1 MEKQDSVFRQLLL
14 KVRSGCE
21 FSTSELVE
29 SMSGHICRVI
39 DRRLDYRLRRKYDVD
54 DLQQMVWASFFRQR
68 WRVTDFEDSKQL
80 SRYLV
85 AMARNKVIQVIRS
98 QLQTVKRDVRR
109 EWRGEVEQQVDG
121 ATAYHCQTPSQV
133 AIRNEQLQRW
143 LDGESSRATRIVQMR
158 LAGARYVEIASDLGI
173 HQRTVRRIMQRLV
186 KQLEEN

>member
-1 MEKQDSVFRQLLL
+1 MDPQDSVFRQLLL

-121 ATAYHCQTPSQV
+121 ATASHCQTPSQV

>member
-1 MEKQDSVFRQLLL
+1 MDQQDSVFRQLLL

-121 ATAYHCQTPSQV
+121 TTAYHCQTPSQV

-158 LAGARYVEIASDLGI
+158 LAGARHGEIARDLGI

>member
-1 MEKQDSVFRQLLL
+1 MDQQDSVFRQLLL

-109 EWRGEVEQQVDG
+109 EWRGEVEQQLDG

>member
-98 QLQTVKRDVRR
+98 QLQTIKRDVRR

-121 ATAYHCQTPSQV
+121 ATAYHCQTPSQC

>member
-1 MEKQDSVFRQLLL
+1 MDKQDSVFRQLLL

-98 QLQTVKRDVRR
+98 QLQTIKRDVRR

>member
-1 MEKQDSVFRQLLL
+1 MDKQDSVFRQLLL

-21 FSTSELVE
+21 LSTSELVQ

-121 ATAYHCQTPSQV
+121 AAACHWQTPSQV

-143 LDGESSRATRIVQMR
+143 LDGESSRVTRIVQMR
-158 LAGARYVEIASDLGI
+158 LAGARYIEIARDLGI

-186 KQLEEN
+186 KQLEDN

>member
-1 MEKQDSVFRQLLL
+1 MDQQDSVFRQLLL

>member
-1 MEKQDSVFRQLLL
+1 MDQQDSVFRQLLL

-80 SRYLV
+80 SRGYNRV
-85 AMARNKVIQVIRS
+85 
-98 QLQTVKRDVRR
+98 T
-109 EWRGEVEQQVDG
+109 
-121 ATAYHCQTPSQV
+121 
-133 AIRNEQLQRW
+133 
-143 LDGESSRATRIVQMR
+143 
-158 LAGARYVEIASDLGI
+158 
-173 HQRTVRRIMQRLV
+173 
-186 KQLEEN
+186 

>member
-1 MEKQDSVFRQLLL
+1 MDKQDSVFRQLLL